1 MIMIGKIGNKDGH
14 FKILTKTKP
23 MHQLITLTHPMKC
36 AITGIQI
43 DKGEQAYYNHET
55 KNCIHPLE
63 YESNMSKA
71 KIGDPKT
78 YFSRLSKLN
87 TKNP

>member
-1 MIMIGKIGNKDGH
+1 
-14 FKILTKTKP
+14 
-23 MHQLITLTHPMKC
+23 MHQLIILTHPMKC
-36 AITGIQI
+36 AITGILI

-87 TKNP
+87 TKNLK

>member
-1 MIMIGKIGNKDGH
+1 
-14 FKILTKTKP
+14 

-36 AITGIQI
+36 AITGILI
-43 DKGEQAYYNHET
+43 DKGEQAYYNYET

-71 KIGDPKT
+71 KIGDPINLCPECLEYCDWEDEEET
-78 YFSRLSKLN
+78 N
-87 TKNP
+87 EETTTTPKNQ

>member
-1 MIMIGKIGNKDGH
+1 
-14 FKILTKTKP
+14 

-36 AITGIQI
+36 AITGKQI

-55 KNCIHPLE
+55 KNCIHPFE
-63 YESNMSKA
+63 YEKNMSKA
-71 KIGDPKT
+71 KIGDSKT

-87 TKNP
+87 TKKP

>member
-1 MIMIGKIGNKDGH
+1 
-14 FKILTKTKP
+14 

-36 AITGIQI
+36 AITGILI
-43 DKGEQAYYNHET
+43 DKGEQAYYNYET
-55 KNCIHPLE
+55 KNCIHPVE
-63 YESNMSKA
+63 YESNMNKA